1 MKKNIS
7 LILPC
12 FNEYDSVDLVILE
25 VLEYQKKNNHL
36 KEIIVINDGSTDLSG
51 EKLASYGA
59 SIKVI
64 NIDKNEGYGRA
75 LKHGISLATGELLV
89 FYDFDS
95 TCSINDLP
103 KLVTSL
109 ENQSAKMAV
118 GIRFGHVTH
127 MPFVR
132 RFGNLF
138 FAKFINILFFQNIK
152 DACSGYRVFHKSLK
166 EEFLKLPDQLNY
178 TLSMTLHCIKS
189 KHKFV
194 EVPITYSE
202 RRGQSKLSPIKDGAL
217 FLTTI
222 LKARFS

>member
-1 MKKNIS
+1 MLKKIS

-12 FNEYDSVDLVILE
+12 FNEYDSVEIVITEALE
-25 VLEYQKKNNHL
+25 FQKKNNQL
-36 KEIIVINDGSTDLSG
+36 IEIIVINDGSTDLSG
-51 EKLASYGA
+51 KKLNSYGN

-64 NIDKNEGYGRA
+64 EFEKNNGYGKA
-75 LKHGISLATGELLV
+75 LKHGISLATGEFLA

-95 TCSINDLP
+95 TCSIKDLP
-103 KLVTSL
+103 KLVTNL
-109 ENQSAKMAV
+109 ENHNAKMAV
-118 GIRFGHVTH
+118 GVRFGHMTH
-127 MPFVR
+127 MPFIR

-138 FAKFINILFFQNIK
+138 FVKFINLLFFQNIK

-189 KHKFV
+189 KHEIV

-202 RRGQSKLSPIKDGAL
+202 RRGQSKLSPLKDGVL